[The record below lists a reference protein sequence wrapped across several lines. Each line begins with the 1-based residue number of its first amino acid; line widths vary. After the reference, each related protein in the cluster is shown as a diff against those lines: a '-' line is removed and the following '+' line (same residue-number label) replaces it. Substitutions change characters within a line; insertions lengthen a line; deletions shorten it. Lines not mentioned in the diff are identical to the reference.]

1 MTKYRLLAGLAGLIL
16 GMCSLSAGAAK
27 GLTYSYGEI
36 GYTHLDSD
44 DVDGDGATALVSFG
58 ATDYIHLK
66 FEWTHFEGLN
76 VTKRHFFGNKT
87 LDVRT
92 DRFLAGAGG
101 NYTVLEKA
109 SLFDAIDVFGTASFY
124 NAAHSKDNNNTDRG
138 YQVDGGVRALLI
150 KKLELNATAT
160 YLHVDNFSGETGFG
174 AGAVYKFYKKFSAT
188 GDIRHFSQDDTTE
201 YFVGLRLNF

>member
-1 MTKYRLLAGLAGLIL
+1 VTKNRLLAGLAGLML

-36 GYTHLDSD
+36 GYTNLDSD
-44 DVDGDGATALVSFG
+44 EVDGEGATARASFG

-66 FEWTHFEGLN
+66 FEWTHFENLN
-76 VTKRHFFGNKT
+76 VTRRHFFGKKT

-92 DRFLAGAGG
+92 DRFLVGAGG

-124 NAAHSKDNNNTDRG
+124 NAANSKDNNNTDRG
-138 YQVDGGVRALLI
+138 YQLDGGLRALLS
-150 KKLELNATAT
+150 KKFELNATAT
-160 YLHVDNFSGETGFG
+160 YLHVDNFTGETGFG
-174 AGAVYKFYKKFSAT
+174 AGAVYKFYKKYSVAANV
-188 GDIRHFSQDDTTE
+188 RHFSQDDTTE
-201 YFVGLRLNF
+201 FFAGLRVNF